1 MSLQTHVASQEF
13 PCPQP
18 ITTSIRV
25 GGGSISV
32 TVEDRPFAAVTVDP
46 YDASDASRQ
55 AADQTEITFNGDR
68 LRIEVPRTAAGRIFR
83 RDGKVRVDV
92 RIPLDSRFQAQ
103 VGSADIRTE
112 GRLAEAI
119 VQTGSGDTYVA
130 QTTGL
135 FRAETGSGDV
145 RADEVGE
152 LRVNTASGDVSATL
166 VAGEASVRT
175 ASGDVEIADAKGA
188 VRTNTA
194 SGDVQIRAA
203 RGNQVIIHTASGDAE
218 VGVPAG
224 TSVWL
229 DLNTASGSTNSDLT
243 MTGVPEQGAQLNIQV
258 RTASGDITLRRVGQ
272 PPTDGR

>member
-1 MSLQTHVASQEF
+1 MSLQTHATSQEF

-18 ITTSIRV
+18 IATSIRI
-25 GGGSISV
+25 GGGSIAV
-32 TVEDRPFAAVTVDP
+32 TAEDRPFAVITVDP
-46 YDASDASRQ
+46 YDASDASHQ
-55 AADQTEITFNGDR
+55 AAEQTEITFNGDR
-68 LRIEVPRTAAGRIFR
+68 LRIEVPRTGAGRIFR

-92 RIPLDSRFQAQ
+92 RMPLDSRFQAQ

-119 VQTGSGDTYVA
+119 VRTGSGDAYVA

-166 VAGEASVRT
+166 VACEASIST
-175 ASGDVEIADAKGA
+175 ASGDVQIED
-188 VRTNTA
+188 VRGDIRANAA

-203 RGNQVIIHTASGDAE
+203 RGNQIVVHSASGDVE

-224 TSVWL
+224 TTVWL
-229 DLNTASGSTNSDLT
+229 DLNTLSGSTKSDLT
-243 MTGVPEQGAQLNIQV
+243 MTDAPGSGAQLNIQV

-272 PPTDGR
+272 PPTDGA

>member
-1 MSLQTHVASQEF
+1 MSAQTHVASQEF
-13 PCPQP
+13 PCPRP
-18 ITTSIRV
+18 VAASLRL
-25 GGGSISV
+25 GGGSVAV
-32 TVEDRPFAAVTVDP
+32 TAEDRPFAVITVDP
-46 YDASDASRQ
+46 YDDSDASRQ
-55 AADQTEITFNGDR
+55 AAEHTEITLNGDR
-68 LRIEVPRTAAGRIFR
+68 LRIEVPETGAGRISR
-83 RDGKVRVDV
+83 RGGRVRVDL
-92 RIPLDSRFQAQ
+92 RIPLDSQVHAQ

-112 GRLAEAI
+112 GRLAEAF

-130 QTTGL
+130 QTIGL

-166 VAGEASVRT
+166 VAGEASVKT
-175 ASGDVEIADAKGA
+175 ASGDVKIEDARGT

-194 SGDVQIRAA
+194 SGDVQIRTA

-243 MTGVPEQGAQLNIQV
+243 MTGAPSQGAQLNIQV

-272 PPTDGR
+272 PPATSE